1 MLNNKFSK
9 LPTSQLMLIFSVLI
23 IATGCTGPSNE
34 EKTLVSS
41 ACEDFITKEM
51 GGEYKIETHIFD
63 VYKKKGNLVAEV
75 GYRDKYKSEDSYSVR
90 LCVVDQEKGYI
101 SSPSPLNDTEW
112 AK

>member
-1 MLNNKFSK
+1 MKK
-9 LPTSQLMLIFSVLI
+9 IILILLAFI
-23 IATGCTGPSNE
+23 TGCTGISDE
-34 EKTLVSS
+34 EKTFVSS
-41 ACEDFITKEM
+41 TCGDFIMKEM

-75 GYRDKYKSEDSYSVR
+75 GYRDKYKSDDSYSVR
-90 LCVVDQEKGYI
+90 LCVIDKEKGSI